1 MIYIYIYIQDALW
14 EALWQGRWGLSN
26 NAGHNGWPTTKKLKK
41 KHWLKRSK
49 TVPLKS
55 EISAKINN
63 SKFYIWNS
71 FFENIFLGIQL
82 FYIRPHVPVDIIRVF
97 FYFRFSNRKS
107 QSQQKLAK
115 KITHCTIQLHA
126 KNLTYFMNPNSVD
139 IESNMPPQRS
149 QKPLTLQLF
158 QQTCFCLV

>member
-14 EALWQGRWGLSN
+14 EALWWGRWGLSN
-26 NAGHNGWPTTKKLKK
+26 NAGHHGWPTTKKLKK
-41 KHWLKRSK
+41 NHWLERPK
-49 TVPLKS
+49 TVPLKD

-97 FYFRFSNRKS
+97 
-107 QSQQKLAK
+107 
-115 KITHCTIQLHA
+115 
-126 KNLTYFMNPNSVD
+126 
-139 IESNMPPQRS
+139 
-149 QKPLTLQLF
+149 LF
-158 QQTCFCLV
+158 QIF